1 MHKELAETEGSGA
14 GGVSTGCRPGGRSRK
29 RRRTESG
36 HGRRLT
42 LQFGRGEGALRSC
55 EQTECPSARAS
66 SAQPAPPSPSGR
78 RAWATRRTDAED
90 EIVRRPPRENGT
102 MYVCDCE
109 DEMIIQSAASKWR
122 AVVYTLDRATVVQW
136 SSERRRVHVT
146 CKCKASAS
154 PSPRWPR
161 APVDAGRRAGGRCGL
176 LFSGLTAE

>member
-1 MHKELAETEGSGA
+1 LPA
-14 GGVSTGCRPGGRSRK
+14 
-29 RRRTESG
+29 ESG

-42 LQFGRGEGALRSC
+42 LQFGRGGLAIRPASKRNVRSGFLRAA
-55 EQTECPSARAS
+55 SAAV
-66 SAQPAPPSPSGR
+66 AFR
-78 RAWATRRTDAED
+78 RAWATRRADAED

-122 AVVYTLDRATVVQW
+122 AVVYTVDRATVVQW

-146 CKCKASAS
+146 CKCKANAS

-161 APVDAGRRAGGRCGL
+161 AGGRCRAGPRMDGATGVATGGGRCGL
-176 LFSGLTAE
+176 LFV

>member
-1 MHKELAETEGSGA
+1 MPA
-14 GGVSTGCRPGGRSRK
+14 
-29 RRRTESG
+29 ESG

-42 LQFGRGEGALRSC
+42 LQFGRGGLAIRPASKRNVRSGFLRAA
-55 EQTECPSARAS
+55 SAAV
-66 SAQPAPPSPSGR
+66 AFR
-78 RAWATRRTDAED
+78 RAWATRRADAED

-122 AVVYTLDRATVVQW
+122 AVVYTLDRAATVVQW

-154 PSPRWPR
+154 PSPRS
-161 APVDAGRRAGGRCGL
+161 APVVDAARARGWMEPRGSRL
-176 LFSGLTAE
+176 AVVDAAFSSLV